1 MIVPDVK
8 CVLGETLAMQ
18 DAWRRGFE
26 GALSQ
31 RVLDVGAE
39 GISSADERAEWTAKM
54 EILSGGKN
62 TIKWV
67 NDGDT
72 TPKYWPSIVVI
83 RPAQIREFYL
93 PGAGNNIHPAFVAG
107 GKTYPKYYMGKY
119 PGPYITSNGK
129 TIMLSLYGFD
139 GMSNALTGAYVQP
152 NYDQA
157 VAYGKNGGNGCHAVT
172 NAEWM
177 EIAMSC
183 FQDGFQ
189 PKGNNNYGK
198 DSQDA
203 NSPEYYG
210 VPTYWYSNRIAR
222 VLNGSGPI
230 SWTHDG
236 TPWGVWGMNG
246 NFFQWTTGFR
256 QKAGEIQVLP
266 TNDAALSTTDHS
278 DTSGAWKAML
288 ADGSLVAPGTADTL
302 KYDATSP
309 ISIVTAITT
318 RTIDS
323 ESVNNYFGDIT
334 GVAPNEAKL
343 LGIAPADTVGALGY
357 DRFYLRNHETGAY
370 SETFS
375 RRGGHWNYGSSAG
388 VFFLYLISTR
398 SYSSPYIGARP
409 AFL

>member
-39 GISSADERAEWTAKM
+39 GISNADERAEWTAKM

-67 NDGDT
+67 DDGGET
-72 TPKYWPSIVVI
+72 KKYWPSIVVV
-83 RPAQIREFYL
+83 RPTQIREFYL
-93 PGAGNNIHPAFVAG
+93 PGAGNDIHPAFVAG

-119 PGPYITSNGK
+119 PGPYVVSNGK
-129 TIMLSLYGFD
+129 TIMLSLYGLD
-139 GMSNALTGAYVQP
+139 GMSNMLTGAYVQP

-189 PKGNNNYGK
+189 PKGNNNYGR
-198 DSQDA
+198 DYQDA

-210 VPTYWYSNRIAR
+210 VPAYWYSNRIAR

-230 SWTHDG
+230 SWMHDG
-236 TPWGVWGMNG
+236 SPWGVWGMNG
-246 NFFQWTTGFR
+246 NFYQWTTGFR
-256 QKAGEIQVLP
+256 QNAGEIQVIP
-266 TNDAALSTTDHS
+266 NNDAALPETDHS
-278 DTSGAWKAML
+278 DGSEAWKAML
-288 ADGSLVAPGTADTL
+288 GDGSLVAPGTEATL

-309 ISIVTAITT
+309 ISIVTQITS
-318 RTIDS
+318 RTTIS
-323 ESVNNYFGDIT
+323 INNYFGDVT
-334 GVAPNEAKL
+334 GIAPNLAKL
-343 LGIAPADTVGALGY
+343 LGIAPAASSSALGS
-357 DRFYLRNHETGAY
+357 DRIYIRNDESGAY
-370 SETFS
+370 SETLS
-375 RRGGHWNYGSSAG
+375 LRGGFWYLSSSAG
-388 VFFLYLISTR
+388 VFALNLGDYR
-398 SYSSPYIGARP
+398 SNSIYHIGARP

>member
-1 MIVPDVK
+1 MIVPNVK

-39 GISSADERAEWTAKM
+39 GISNADERAEWTAKM

-67 NDGDT
+67 DDGGET
-72 TPKYWPSIVVI
+72 KKYWPSIVVV

-93 PGAGNNIHPAFVAG
+93 PGAGNDIHPAFVAG
-107 GKTYPKYYMGKY
+107 GKTYPKYFMGKY
-119 PGPYITSNGK
+119 PGPYVVSNGK

-139 GMSNALTGAYVQP
+139 GKSNMLTGADVRP

-157 VAYGKNGGNGCHAVT
+157 VEYGKNGGNGCHAVT

-189 PKGNNNYGK
+189 PKGNNVYGK
-198 DSQDA
+198 DYQDA

-210 VPTYWYSNRIAR
+210 VPAYWSINRIAR

-230 SWTHDG
+230 SWMHDG
-236 TPWGVWGMNG
+236 SPWGVWGMNG
-246 NFFQWTTGFR
+246 NFYQWTTGFR
-256 QKAGEIQVLP
+256 QNAGEIQVIP
-266 TNDAALSTTDHS
+266 NNDAALPETDHS
-278 DTSGAWKAML
+278 ATSEAWKAML
-288 ADGSLVAPGTADTL
+288 ADGTLVAPGTEATL

-309 ISIVTAITT
+309 ISIVTEITS
-318 RTIDS
+318 RTTILIR
-323 ESVNNYFGDIT
+323 NYFGDVT
-334 GVAPNEAKL
+334 GIAPNLAKL
-343 LGIAPADTVGALGY
+343 LGIAPAGSSSNLGL
-357 DRFYLRNHETGAY
+357 DIFPLRNDESGAY
-370 SETFS
+370 SETLS
-375 RRGGHWNYGSSAG
+375 LRGGTWDSGSTGG
-388 VFFLYLISTR
+388 VFYLSLGLTR
-398 SYSSPYIGARP
+398 SASYPNVGARP

>member
-67 NDGDT
+67 DDGGET
-72 TPKYWPSIVVI
+72 KKYWPSIVVV

-93 PGAGNNIHPAFVAG
+93 PGAGNDIHPAFVAG

-119 PGPYITSNGK
+119 PGPYVVSNGK
-129 TIMLSLYGFD
+129 TIMLSLYGLD
-139 GMSNALTGAYVQP
+139 GTSNMLTGAYVQP

-189 PKGNNNYGK
+189 PKGNNNYGR
-198 DSQDA
+198 DYQDA

-210 VPTYWYSNRIAR
+210 VPAYWHSNRTAR
-222 VLNGSGPI
+222 VLSGSGPI
-230 SWTHDG
+230 SWMHDG
-236 TPWGVWGMNG
+236 SPWGVWGMNG
-246 NFFQWTTGFR
+246 NFYQWTTGFR
-256 QKAGEIQVLP
+256 QNAGEIQVIP
-266 TNDAALSTTDHS
+266 NNDAALPETDHS
-278 DTSGAWKAML
+278 DGSEAWKAML
-288 ADGSLVAPGTADTL
+288 GDGSLVAPGTEATL

-309 ISIVTAITT
+309 ISIVTQITS
-318 RTIDS
+318 RTTIS
-323 ESVNNYFGDIT
+323 INNYFGDVT
-334 GVAPNEAKL
+334 GIAPNLAKL
-343 LGIAPADTVGALGY
+343 LGIAPAASSSALGS
-357 DRFYLRNHETGAY
+357 DRIYIRNDESGAY
-370 SETFS
+370 SETLS
-375 RRGGHWNYGSSAG
+375 LRGGCWYASGVAG
-388 VFFLYLISTR
+388 VFFLLLINDR
-398 SYSSPYIGARP
+398 SYSDVSIGARP

>member
-67 NDGDT
+67 DDGGT
-72 TPKYWPSIVVI
+72 TKKYWPSIVVV

-107 GKTYPKYYMGKY
+107 GKTYPKYFMGKY
-119 PGPYITSNGK
+119 PGPYVVSNGK
-129 TIMLSLYGFD
+129 TIMLSLYGLD
-139 GMSNALTGAYVQP
+139 GMSNMLTGAYVQP
-152 NYDQA
+152 NYDNA
-157 VAYGKNGGNGCHAVT
+157 VLYGKNGGNGCHAVT

-189 PKGNNNYGK
+189 PKGNNDFGK

-210 VPTYWYSNRIAR
+210 VPAYWYSNRIAR

-230 SWTHDG
+230 SWMHDG
-236 TPWGVWGMNG
+236 SPWGVWGMNG

-256 QKAGEIQVLP
+256 QKAGEIHVIP
-266 TNDAALSTTDHS
+266 NNDAALPETDHS
-278 DTSGAWKAML
+278 ATSEAWKAML
-288 ADGSLVAPGTADTL
+288 GDGSLVAPGTAGTL

-309 ISIVTAITT
+309 ISIATEITS
-318 RTIDS
+318 RG
-323 ESVNNYFGDIT
+323 SVNSYFGDIT
-334 GVAPNEAKL
+334 GIAPNLAKL
-343 LGIAPADTVGALGY
+343 LGLAPAGSAANHGL
-357 DRFYLRNHETGAY
+357 DRIYIRNDASGSY
-370 SETFS
+370 SETLA
-375 RRGGHWNYGSSAG
+375 RRGGDWSYGGIGG
-388 VFFLYLISTR
+388 VFTLTLGYPR
-398 SYSSPYIGARP
+398 SYSSYAVGARP

>member
-31 RVLDVGAE
+31 RVVDVGAN
-39 GISSADERAEWTAKM
+39 GFTSADERAEWTAKM

-139 GMSNALTGAYVQP
+139 GMSNMLTGAYVQP
-152 NYDQA
+152 SYDNA
-157 VAYGKNGGNGCHAVT
+157 VLYGKNGGNGCHAVT

-177 EIAMSC
+177 EVAMSC
-183 FQDGFQ
+183 LRDGFQ
-189 PKGNNNYGK
+189 PKGNNNYGR
-198 DSQDA
+198 DYQDA

-210 VPTYWYSNRIAR
+210 VPAYWSSNRIAR

-230 SWTHDG
+230 SWMHDG
-236 TPWGVWGMNG
+236 SPWGVWGMNG
-246 NFFQWTTGFR
+246 NFYQWTTGFR
-256 QKAGEIQVLP
+256 QKAGEIQVIP
-266 TNDAALSTTDHS
+266 NNDAALPETDHS
-278 DTSGAWKAML
+278 ATSEAWKAML
-288 ADGSLVAPGTADTL
+288 ADGTLVAPGTEATL

-309 ISIVTAITT
+309 ISIVTEITS
-318 RTIDS
+318 RTTTP
-323 ESVNNYFGDIT
+323 VYNYFGDIV
-334 GVAPNEAKL
+334 GIAPNEAKL
-343 LGIAPADTVGALGY
+343 LGIAPAASSSNLGL
-357 DRFYLRNHETGAY
+357 DMFLLRNDESGTY

-375 RRGGHWNYGSSAG
+375 RRGGDWNFSSNAG
-388 VFFLYLISTR
+388 VFILNLNNYR
-398 SYSSPYIGARP
+398 SNSYYSVGARP

>member
-93 PGAGNNIHPAFVAG
+93 PGAGNDIHPAFVAG
-107 GKTYPKYYMGKY
+107 GKTYSQYYMGKY
-119 PGPYITSNGK
+119 PGPYVVSNGK
-129 TIMLSLYGFD
+129 TLMLSLYGFD
-139 GMSNALTGAYVQP
+139 GMSNVLTGAYVQP
-152 NYDQA
+152 NYDKA
-157 VAYGKNGGNGCHAVT
+157 VEYGLNGGNGCHAVT

-189 PKGNNNYGK
+189 PKGNNNYGR
-198 DSQDA
+198 DYQDA

-210 VPTYWYSNRIAR
+210 VPAYWSSNRIAR
-222 VLNGSGPI
+222 VLNGSGPT
-230 SWTHDG
+230 SWMHDG
-236 TPWGVWGMNG
+236 SPWGVWGMNG
-246 NFFQWTTGFR
+246 NFYQWTTGFR
-256 QKAGEIQVLP
+256 QKAGEIQVIP
-266 TNDAALSTTDHS
+266 NNDAALSTTDHS
-278 DTSGAWKAML
+278 ATSEAWKAML
-288 ADGSLVAPGTADTL
+288 ADGTLVAPDTDNTL

-309 ISIVTAITT
+309 INIVTEITS
-318 RTIDS
+318 RTTT
-323 ESVNNYFGDIT
+323 VYVYNYFGDIT
-334 GVAPNEAKL
+334 GIAPNLAKL
-343 LGIAPADTVGALGY
+343 LGLAPVGSAADHGL
-357 DRFYLRNHETGAY
+357 DRVYIRNDVSGSY
-370 SETFS
+370 SETLAL
-375 RRGGHWNYGSSAG
+375 RGGNWLNGSFGG
-388 VFFLYLISTR
+388 VFYLNLSYTR
-398 SYSSPYIGARP
+398 SYSAHSIGARP

>member
-8 CVLGETLAMQ
+8 CVLGETLARQ
-18 DAWRRGFE
+18 DAWRRAFE

-67 NDGDT
+67 NDGGD
-72 TPKYWPSIVVI
+72 TPKYWPSIVVV

-93 PGAGNNIHPAFVAG
+93 SGAGNDIHPAFMAG

-119 PGPYITSNGK
+119 PGPYVVSNGK

-139 GMSNALTGAYVQP
+139 GMSNMLTGAYVHP

-157 VAYGKNGGNGCHAVT
+157 VEYGKNGGNGCHAVT

-183 FQDGFQ
+183 LKDGFQ
-189 PKGNNNYGK
+189 PKGNNSYGK
-198 DSQDA
+198 DYQDP
-203 NSPEYYG
+203 NSSEYYG
-210 VPTYWYSNRIAR
+210 VPAYWSSNRIAR
-222 VLNGSGPI
+222 VLTGSGPL
-230 SWTHDG
+230 SWMHDG
-236 TPWGVWGMNG
+236 SPWGVWGMNG
-246 NFFQWTTGFR
+246 NFYNWTTGFR
-256 QKAGEIQVLP
+256 QKAGEIQIIP
-266 TNDAALSTTDHS
+266 NNDAALPTADHS
-278 DTSGAWKAML
+278 DASAAWKAML
-288 ADGSLVAPGTADTL
+288 ADGSIVTPGTADTL

-309 ISIVTAITT
+309 ISIVTTITQ
-318 RTIDS
+318 RTTSTYINS
-323 ESVNNYFGDIT
+323 YFGDIT
-334 GVAPNEAKL
+334 GIAPNLAKL
-343 LGIAPADTVGALGY
+343 LGIAPAASSSNLGL
-357 DRFYLRNHETGAY
+357 DRFYLRNDESGTY
-370 SETFS
+370 SETLS
-375 RRGGHWNYGSSAG
+375 LRGGHWSSGGDAG
-388 VFFLYLISTR
+388 VFILHLSNVRSSSNST
-398 SYSSPYIGARP
+398 IGARP

>member
-1 MIVPDVK
+1 MIVPNVK

-54 EILSGGKN
+54 EILSGGRN

-67 NDGDT
+67 NDGGT
-72 TPKYWPSIVVI
+72 TLKYWPSIVVV

-93 PGAGNNIHPAFVAG
+93 PGAGNDIHPAFVAG
-107 GKTYPKYYMGKY
+107 SKTYSQYYMGKY
-119 PGPYITSNGK
+119 PGPYVVSNGK

-139 GMSNALTGAYVQP
+139 GMSNMLTGAYVEP
-152 NYDQA
+152 NYNNA
-157 VAYGKNGGNGCHAVT
+157 VLYGKNGGNGCHAVT

-183 FQDGFQ
+183 LQDGFQ
-189 PKGNNNYGK
+189 PKGNNSYGK
-198 DSQDA
+198 DYQDP
-203 NSPEYYG
+203 NSSEYYG
-210 VPTYWYSNRIAR
+210 VPAYWSSNRIAR
-222 VLNGSGPI
+222 VLTGSGPL

-246 NFFQWTTGFR
+246 NFYQWTTGFR
-256 QKAGEIQVLP
+256 QNAGEIQVIP
-266 TNDAALSTTDHS
+266 NNDAALPETDHS
-278 DTSGAWKAML
+278 DGSEAWKAML
-288 ADGSLVAPGTADTL
+288 ADGTLVAPGTDNTL

-309 ISIVTAITT
+309 ISIVTEITS
-318 RTIDS
+318 RTTTSI
-323 ESVNNYFGDIT
+323 NNYFGDVT
-334 GVAPNEAKL
+334 GIAPNLAKL
-343 LGIAPADTVGALGY
+343 LGIAPAASSSALGS
-357 DRFYLRNHETGAY
+357 DRIYIRNDESGAY
-370 SETFS
+370 SETLS
-375 RRGGHWNYGSSAG
+375 LRGGYWLYGSVRG
-388 VFFLYLISTR
+388 VFSLNLNVAR
-398 SYSSPYIGARP
+398 SYSGPDVGARP